1 MKKTKDIQSYISS
14 IGKTEH
20 LHVFVANSDS
30 IAEDTS
36 TDSSLDIW
44 RDLIFSKKI
53 SKTDVIGII
62 PNQTWTSG
70 NVYSAWKS
78 NKQTNQSDYAWN
90 RENGNVYLCLQNNQ
104 FNRLDR
110 EGQNASTYLPTH
122 AYGIQTYPDGYSWL
136 PIYRITGDLLRF
148 VKTDWIPIISF
159 ENFDENSFTSEFDS
173 KYFFCDNNIA
183 ATGSCALYFSDTT
196 QIAISG
202 ASYEVYNRGE
212 LYNSFV
218 TDCSSCYTLFNDN
231 DKFENVFYRTGE
243 TVANTITIE
252 DKFDLIGRLISEN
265 KLPGSS
271 PYYALYEIAN
281 NGPDDGAIISA
292 QINLSGISG
301 NDLVVNVSNPS
312 ITIDSSS
319 GSGAALR
326 LLTYNSIDGKYI
338 IEGIE
343 VVSNGSNYR
352 DISLSISPSI
362 FVNNNISDLILSA
375 ININYDNIDG
385 LNIDPYD
392 VLNCSNVMVDTRID
406 TNDIISNG
414 IALPETINMFGLV
427 SNPLEE
433 LPTGEIVISGSEL
446 SPYSSKINTG
456 SSTVS
461 VYYPGDDPYTSPSV
475 APSTGNALSTS
486 TSGSTTVTTPRLK
499 ILKDVTGDELLVF
512 DYPNLPYE
520 SLINITGINY
530 TNIDTLSTITDS
542 ADNEFIVN
550 SVINKPTLRQYS
562 GKVIQ
567 TKKSTNV
574 LKLTS
579 STGIISKIIRIN
591 MIKGL

>member
-1 MKKTKDIQSYISS
+1 MKKTKDIQTYISS

-20 LHVFVANSDS
+20 LHVFVAKSDS

-44 RDLIFSKKI
+44 RDLIFTKKI
-53 SKTDVIGII
+53 SKSDVIGII
-62 PNQTWTSG
+62 PNSIWTSG
-70 NVYSAWKS
+70 NVYYPWKS
-78 NKQTNQSDYAWN
+78 NKQTNQSYYAWN
-90 RENGNVYLCLQNNQ
+90 RENGNVYLCLQNNS
-104 FNRLDR
+104 FNRIDR

-122 AYGIQTYPDGYSWL
+122 AYGIQSYPDGYSWL

-173 KYFFCDNNIA
+173 KYFFCDNNIS

-196 QIAISG
+196 QIATSGISFD
-202 ASYEVYNRGE
+202 VYDKGQ
-212 LYNSFV
+212 LYTSFV
-218 TDCSSCYTLFNDN
+218 SDCSSCYTLFNDN

-243 TVANTITIE
+243 TVQTTITIE

-292 QINLSGISG
+292 QIDLNGITG
-301 NDLVVNVSNPS
+301 DDLVVNVSNPS
-312 ITIDSSS
+312 VTVTSSS
-319 GSGAALR
+319 GSGASLR

-338 IEGIE
+338 IEGVE

-352 DISLSISPSI
+352 DLSLSLSSSI
-362 FVNNNISDLILSA
+362 FVNTNISDLILSA

-392 VLNCSNVMVDTRID
+392 VLNCTNVMVDTRID
-406 TNDIISNG
+406 TNDLISNG
-414 IALPETINMFGLV
+414 IALPDSINMFGLV
-427 SNPLEE
+427 SNPLED
-433 LPTGEIVISGSEL
+433 LVTGETIISGSEL
-446 SPYSSKINTG
+446 SPFSSKINTG
-456 SSTVS
+456 SSIVS
-461 VYYPGDDPYTSPSV
+461 VYFPGDDPFSSPSV
-475 APSTGNALSTS
+475 LPSTGNALSTS
-486 TSGSTTVTTPRLK
+486 STTSGSVVTPRLK
-499 ILKDVTGDELLVF
+499 ILKDLSSDEIMVF
-512 DYPNLPYE
+512 EYPSLPYE
-520 SLINITGINY
+520 TVMSITGINY
-530 TNIDTLSTITDS
+530 TNISTLSTITDS
-542 ADNEFIVN
+542 SDNTFNVN
-550 SVINKPTLRQYS
+550 AVINKPTLKQYS
-562 GKVIQ
+562 GKVLQ
-567 TKKSTNV
+567 TKKSTNE